1 MSTTIPA
8 RDLDGQIAAIKT
20 RLANAQRAKLRAEA
34 EQAAAQ
40 TAADNARRQL
50 ADEFGVTSV
59 DDAKAMLAGLESDLA
74 AQLEQIRAA
83 LDEAG
88 L

>member
-1 MSTTIPA
+1 MNTTSPA

-20 RLANAQRAKLRAEA
+20 RLATAQRAKLRAEA
-34 EQAAAQ
+34 ERHAAE
-40 TAADNARRQL
+40 TAAETARRQL

-59 DDAKAMLAGLESDLA
+59 AEAKAMLAGLETELSGQLA
-74 AQLEQIRAA
+74 AIRSA